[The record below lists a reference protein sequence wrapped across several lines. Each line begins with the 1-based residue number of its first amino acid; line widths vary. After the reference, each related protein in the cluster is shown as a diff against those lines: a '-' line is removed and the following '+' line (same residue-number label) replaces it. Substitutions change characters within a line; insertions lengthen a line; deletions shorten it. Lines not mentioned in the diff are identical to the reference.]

1 MSQQQNPMSRLIT
14 PLLIGCVV
22 FLGINLFFKPDPA
35 EQVSTAD
42 VQKSYEDAVA
52 ADDNAKIMEFGRQYA
67 AKIEG
72 TDKQGANEVRLKV
85 AEATREEAEAKG
97 DFNLAVASYNEIHN
111 IYKSNPQEPIKSQ
124 AFAEMEKTAE
134 VGKKAA
140 SSSIGY
146 RFVDM
151 VVGWFGGANNPGFSY
166 WFAGVLLAVLV
177 RIAVWP
183 LMTKQI
189 IGFKRM
195 ALLQPMI
202 KDLQAK
208 YQGPELQQRMMK
220 LYARYGINPMA
231 GCLPLL
237 ITMPVFLWVFMAM
250 GSYRF
255 NFMNGTFLWINP
267 ESAAA
272 NPGMFAP
279 NLGEMDVPLVIIY
292 GVSMVLQALLTV
304 SDPSTAKQAKIIGIS
319 TGLLFTILFLTV
331 LPYPSA
337 FLIYWITSNILTTLQ
352 SYVVSRMPI
361 PPLVEKSEEDQKKSV
376 LFAGLQPKEGPKANG
391 SNGISTAPKTGA
403 PVLHKPKGGKQKKK
417 R

>member
-1 MSQQQNPMSRLIT
+1 MT
-14 PLLIGCVV
+14 PLLVAAVV
-22 FLGINLFFKPDPA
+22 FLGFNLFFQKDPEAEKP
-35 EQVSTAD
+35 VAD
-42 VQKSYEDAVA
+42 IQKSYDEAVV
-52 ADDNAKIMEFGRQYA
+52 ADDNLKIMEFGRLYA
-67 AKIEG
+67 TKLEA
-72 TDKQGANEVRLKV
+72 TDKTAANEIRLKV
-85 AEATREEAEAKG
+85 AEATREEAEEKS

-111 IYKSNPQEPIKSQ
+111 IYKSNPGEAIKQ
-124 AFAEMEKTAE
+124 RAFAEMEKTAE

-140 SSSIGY
+140 STSIGY

-151 VVGWFGGANNPGFSY
+151 VVGFLGGASKPAFSY
-166 WFAGVLLAVLV
+166 WAAGVLLAILV

-208 YQGPELQQRMMK
+208 YQGAELQQRQMK

-255 NFMNGTFLWINP
+255 NFMEGTFLWINP
-267 ESAAA
+267 ASAAA

-279 NLGEMDVPLVIIY
+279 NLGEMDVPLVIVY
-292 GVSMVLQALLTV
+292 GISMILQALLSV

-319 TGLLFTILFLTV
+319 TGVLFTVLFLTV

-376 LFAGLQPKEGPKANG
+376 LFSGLQPKDGPGGNG
-391 SNGISTAPKTGA
+391 TNGISAAPKTGA
-403 PVLHKPKGGKQKKK
+403 PVLHKPKSGKQKKK
-417 R
+417 K

>member
-1 MSQQQNPMSRLIT
+1 MSQQQNPMSRFMT
-14 PLLIGCVV
+14 PLLVAAVV
-22 FLGINLFFKPDPA
+22 FLGFNLFFQKDPEAEKP
-35 EQVSTAD
+35 VAD
-42 VQKSYEDAVA
+42 IQKSYDEAVV
-52 ADDNAKIMEFGRQYA
+52 ADDNLKIMEFGRLYA
-67 AKIEG
+67 TKLEA
-72 TDKQGANEVRLKV
+72 TDKTAANEIRLKV
-85 AEATREEAEAKG
+85 AEATREEAEEKS

-111 IYKSNPQEPIKSQ
+111 IYKSNPGEAIKQ
-124 AFAEMEKTAE
+124 RAFAEMEKTAE

-140 SSSIGY
+140 STSIGY

-151 VVGWFGGANNPGFSY
+151 VVGFLGGASKPAFSY
-166 WFAGVLLAVLV
+166 WAAGVLLAILV

-208 YQGPELQQRMMK
+208 YQGAELQQRQMK

-255 NFMNGTFLWINP
+255 NFMEGTFLWINP
-267 ESAAA
+267 ASAAA

-279 NLGEMDVPLVIIY
+279 NLGEMDVPLVIVY
-292 GVSMVLQALLTV
+292 GISMILQALLSV

-319 TGLLFTILFLTV
+319 TGVLFTVLFLTV

-376 LFAGLQPKEGPKANG
+376 LFSGLQPKDGPGGNG
-391 SNGISTAPKTGA
+391 TNGISAAPKTGA
-403 PVLHKPKGGKQKKK
+403 PVLHKPKSGKQKKK
-417 R
+417 K

>member
-1 MSQQQNPMSRLIT
+1 MT
-14 PLLIGCVV
+14 PLLVAAVV
-22 FLGINLFFKPDPA
+22 FLGFNLFFQKDPEAEKP
-35 EQVSTAD
+35 VAD
-42 VQKSYEDAVA
+42 IQKSYDEAVV
-52 ADDNAKIMEFGRQYA
+52 ADDNLKIMEFGRLYA
-67 AKIEG
+67 TKLEA
-72 TDKQGANEVRLKV
+72 TDKTAANEIRLKV
-85 AEATREEAEAKG
+85 AEATREEAEEKS

-111 IYKSNPQEPIKSQ
+111 IYKSNPGEAIKQ
-124 AFAEMEKTAE
+124 RAFAEMEKTAE

-140 SSSIGY
+140 STSIGY

-151 VVGWFGGANNPGFSY
+151 VVGFLGGASKPAFSY
-166 WFAGVLLAVLV
+166 WAAGVLLAILV

-208 YQGPELQQRMMK
+208 YQGAELQQRQMK

-255 NFMNGTFLWINP
+255 NFMEGTFLWINP

-279 NLGEMDVPLVIIY
+279 NLGEMDVPLVIVY
-292 GVSMVLQALLTV
+292 GISMILQALLSV

-319 TGLLFTILFLTV
+319 TGVLFTVLFLTV

-376 LFAGLQPKEGPKANG
+376 LFSGLQPKDGPGGNG
-391 SNGISTAPKTGA
+391 TNGISAAPKTGA
-403 PVLHKPKGGKQKKK
+403 PVLHKPKSGKQKKK
-417 R
+417 K

>member
-1 MSQQQNPMSRLIT
+1 MSRFMT
-14 PLLIGCVV
+14 PLLVAAVV
-22 FLGINLFFKPDPA
+22 FLGFNLFFQKDPEAEKP
-35 EQVSTAD
+35 VAD
-42 VQKSYEDAVA
+42 IQKSYDEAVV
-52 ADDNAKIMEFGRQYA
+52 ADDNLKIMEFGRLYA
-67 AKIEG
+67 TKLEA
-72 TDKQGANEVRLKV
+72 TDKTAANEIRLKV
-85 AEATREEAEAKG
+85 AEATREEAEEKS

-111 IYKSNPQEPIKSQ
+111 IYKSNPGEAIKQ
-124 AFAEMEKTAE
+124 RAFAEMEKTAE

-140 SSSIGY
+140 STSIGY

-151 VVGWFGGANNPGFSY
+151 VVGFLGGASKPAFSY
-166 WFAGVLLAVLV
+166 WAAGVLLAILV

-208 YQGPELQQRMMK
+208 YQGAELQQRQMK

-255 NFMNGTFLWINP
+255 NFMEGTFLWINP
-267 ESAAA
+267 ASAAA

-279 NLGEMDVPLVIIY
+279 NLGEMDVPLVIVY
-292 GVSMVLQALLTV
+292 GISMILQALLSV

-319 TGLLFTILFLTV
+319 TGVLFTVLFLTV

-376 LFAGLQPKEGPKANG
+376 LFSGLQPKDGPGGNG
-391 SNGISTAPKTGA
+391 TNGISAAPKTGA
-403 PVLHKPKGGKQKKK
+403 PVLHKPKSGKQKKK
-417 R
+417 K